1 MGGLMDI
8 TQQPAAPIAQAAA
21 ALRPIEIEAKWER
34 ALRNGV
40 IVFGRL
46 ALAFLFFTQL
56 WWKLPP
62 RFSCPPDFHI
72 KQETAPGQ
80 YTKSS
85 GLCTW
90 LGYESIF
97 ANKPNREILVTEL
110 QYAGGPRLSVNI
122 GPLARLNGWVVDTI
136 IAPNIRVMGYVI
148 WLAELSI
155 VILLGLGLFTR
166 LGGLIA
172 LGVSAQLM
180 VGLANVTIPGDY
192 EWEWAYNLM
201 VVLSIM
207 MIGLTPGRVL
217 GLDALIR
224 RWAVPAAAEGNALA
238 KIVKVLT

>member
-1 MGGLMDI
+1 MDNVSRA
-8 TQQPAAPIAQAAA
+8 AAPSTDGSIAERVGIEQEARWEAT
-21 ALRPIEIEAKWER
+21 LRKA
-34 ALRNGV
+34 V

-46 ALAFLFFTQL
+46 ALAYLFFTQL

-62 RFSCPPDFHI
+62 TFGCPKDFAF
-72 KQETAPGQ
+72 KEETAPGQ

-97 ANKPNREILVTEL
+97 ANKPNREILLAEL
-110 QYAGGPRLSVNI
+110 QYAGGPRISLNI
-122 GPLARLNGWVVDTI
+122 SPLAQVNGWVVDNI
-136 IAPNIRVMGYVI
+136 IKPNIRVMGWVI
-148 WLAELSI
+148 WLAEFTI
-155 VILLGLGLFTR
+155 FALLFLGLFSR

-180 VGLANVTIPGDY
+180 IGLANISIPGDY
-192 EWEWAYNLM
+192 EWEWAYNLI

-207 MIGLTPGRVL
+207 MIGLAPGRIL

-224 RWAVPAAAEGNALA
+224 KWAVPAAAKGSVLA
-238 KIVKVLT
+238 KIVKVMT

>member
-1 MGGLMDI
+1 MDI
-8 TQQPAAPIAQAAA
+8 SQKMTAAPSQAMDT
-21 ALRPIEIEAKWER
+21 RPTVVQEARWER
-34 ALRNGV
+34 ILRNGV
-40 IVFGRL
+40 VVFGRL

-62 RFSCPPDFHI
+62 TFGCPKDFSI
-72 KQETAPGQ
+72 KQETSPGQ

-97 ANKPNREILVTEL
+97 AKKDNREILLTEL
-110 QYAGGPRLSVNI
+110 QYAGGPRLSINI
-122 GPLARLNGWVVDTI
+122 GPLAQLNGLVVDNI
-136 IAPNIRVMGYVI
+136 IAPNLRVMGYVI

-155 VILLGLGLFTR
+155 VILLGLGLFSR

-180 VGLANVTIPGDY
+180 VGLANIAIPGDY

-207 MIGLTPGRVL
+207 MIGLAPGRML

-224 RWAVPAAAEGNALA
+224 RWAVPAAAQGNVVA
-238 KIVKVLT
+238 KLVKVLT

>member
-1 MGGLMDI
+1 MHI
-8 TQQPAAPIAQAAA
+8 TQQPATPVAQPLA
-21 ALRPIEIEAKWER
+21 ALRPAEIEARWER

-62 RFSCPPDFHI
+62 RFSCPADFHI
-72 KQETAPGQ
+72 KEETAPGQ

-97 ANKPNREILVTEL
+97 ADKPNREILVTEL

-122 GPLARLNGWVVDTI
+122 GPLARLNGWVVDNI

-148 WLAELSI
+148 WLAEFAI
-155 VILLGLGLFTR
+155 FALLFLGLFTR

-207 MIGLTPGRVL
+207 MIGLTPGRIL
-217 GLDALIR
+217 GLDVLIR
-224 RWAVPAAAEGNALA
+224 RWAVPAAAGGNVLA

>member
-1 MGGLMDI
+1 M
-8 TQQPAAPIAQAAA
+8 TPATRAEAAA
-21 ALRPIEIEAKWER
+21 RPVETEANWER
-34 ALRNGV
+34 ILRKGV

-148 WLAELSI
+148 WLAEFAI
-155 VILLGLGLFTR
+155 FALLFLGLFTR

-180 VGLANVTIPGDY
+180 VGLANVSIPGDY

-207 MIGLTPGRVL
+207 MIGLAPGRIL

-224 RWAVPAAAEGNALA
+224 RWAVPAAADGNALA